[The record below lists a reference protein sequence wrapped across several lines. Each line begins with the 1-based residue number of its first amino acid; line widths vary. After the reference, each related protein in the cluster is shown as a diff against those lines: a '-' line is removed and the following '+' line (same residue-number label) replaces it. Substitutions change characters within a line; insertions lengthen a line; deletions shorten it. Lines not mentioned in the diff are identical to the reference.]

1 MEVLLEVRK
10 LKNKNVT
17 MNILNEIVKLC
28 KKNGLSILQ
37 NGDTMKVV
45 KG

>member
-37 NGDTMKVV
+37 NGDIMKVV
-45 KG
+45 KE